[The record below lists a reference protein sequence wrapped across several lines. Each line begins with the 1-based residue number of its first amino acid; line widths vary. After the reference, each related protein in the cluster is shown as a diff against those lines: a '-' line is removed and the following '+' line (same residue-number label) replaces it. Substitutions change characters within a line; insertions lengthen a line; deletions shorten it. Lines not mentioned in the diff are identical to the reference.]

1 MKRLL
6 ASTLSA
12 SMALTAAQALAA
24 TPKPLSATDSDAK
37 TMGWMQGFPPA
48 ADKTIR
54 FTAPD
59 YFAFPKQ
66 RWTVCNFRQL
76 MPTVGVARGA
86 GAARALPQAL
96 DASLDQVSF
105 TPIGAKQ
112 NMTWAQAFDAI
123 TPMA

>member
-24 TPKPLSATDSDAK
+24 TPKQLSAIDSDAK

-54 FTAPD
+54 FTDPD
-59 YFAFPKQ
+59 GALSSHAAKA
-66 RWTVCNFRQL
+66 
-76 MPTVGVARGA
+76 PTVHA
-86 GAARALPQAL
+86 GQ
-96 DASLDQVSF
+96 
-105 TPIGAKQ
+105 
-112 NMTWAQAFDAI
+112 
-123 TPMA
+123 